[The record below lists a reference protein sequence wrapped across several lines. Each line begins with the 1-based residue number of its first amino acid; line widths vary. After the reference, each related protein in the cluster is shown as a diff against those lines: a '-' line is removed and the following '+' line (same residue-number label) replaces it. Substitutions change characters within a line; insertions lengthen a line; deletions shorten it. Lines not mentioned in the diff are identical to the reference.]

1 MAKDCDTATP
11 GRKKDRPFADRRKER
26 FWSST
31 DGRDRC
37 GTRDRFSQFLPGGEG
52 ENTDSRL
59 GVASRSCWPWGQ
71 LNAHLT
77 RNGRRDGMDP
87 KILSGYGWPSGLTL
101 HGQVD
106 TVRKPAL
113 A

>member
-1 MAKDCDTATP
+1 MQLLTAGPAEYSSRT
-11 GRKKDRPFADRRKER
+11 ER
-26 FWSST
+26 T
-31 DGRDRC
+31 
-37 GTRDRFSQFLPGGEG
+37 EG
-52 ENTDSRL
+52 WY
-59 GVASRSCWPWGQ
+59 G
-71 LNAHLT
+71 
-77 RNGRRDGMDP
+77 P